1 MCMVAEADAHPL
13 VDKWLIVS
21 YLRKILGAKR
31 AEDYKHL
38 TDYQRISD
46 QAIYRFSA
54 ASTALK

>member
-1 MCMVAEADAHPL
+1 MCMVAVADAHPL

-46 QAIYRFSA
+46 QAI
-54 ASTALK
+54 